1 MSCLAEG
8 FLGTLS
14 LKIQE
19 TLLKLCI
26 SQEQ

>member
-1 MSCLAEG
+1 MSCLVEG
-8 FLGTLS
+8 FLGILS

-19 TLLKLCI
+19 TLLKFCI